1 MSARYNSQHTFRTSS
16 CSSELYQTRERLRRT
31 LLILSNMTLK
41 SHCTHQ
47 RTPTGSLWTS
57 GHCKRQHS
65 SKSQHNY
72 LTRTHP
78 MEQRR
83 PKPHRFHSCLMF
95 RLKERVRMDHSQ
107 PGGDVQ
113 ESTESRLRELALKWF
128 TETQAP
134 LILHNGNFPEW
145 FQGFISRKDAE
156 EHLKDK
162 ELGCF
167 LIRLSDKATGY
178 ILSYKGR
185 DRCRHFVINQNKD
198 GRFIVTGDTEMHDTL
213 TSLIKYY
220 QTRPIEPFGEYLT
233 LSCFESST
241 SELYDVIHFDLREKP
256 GVSVKAVKDIWDDQR
271 KKPHETPQP
280 PALPP
285 KGHRN
290 TPAVPPVPRKGP
302 PQKATSLEAKHIPEN
317 VLYTQIDL
325 LKPKE
330 RARTPTEG
338 KDISLPASRGEPR
351 APHLQKSPAVNQGT
365 IYSELLVTNCRSQSL
380 PFLDDDRE
388 EEGHVNRR
396 SQPQISSH
404 MQREQLSKPGF
415 SNSLEMLCNSSVY
428 QLAGTHGNQNT
439 RMSKVSVQESDAT
452 YAEVPLEPI
461 SNHFLVDDTYEQ
473 IPDSRPSARAEETSH
488 TNTYETLTDLKP
500 KQILS
505 ARPLK
510 TEKWKWLSPEYW
522 KK

>member
-1 MSARYNSQHTFRTSS
+1 
-16 CSSELYQTRERLRRT
+16 
-31 LLILSNMTLK
+31 MTLK
-41 SHCTHQ
+41 SHCSHQ
-47 RTPTGSLWTS
+47 RTPTGSLWSS

-65 SKSQHNY
+65 SKSQQHNY

-95 RLKERVRMDHSQ
+95 RLKERVRMEHSQ
-107 PGGDVQ
+107 PERDVQ

-156 EHLKDK
+156 EHLRDK

-185 DRCRHFVINQNKD
+185 DRCRHFVINQSKD
-198 GRFIVTGDTEMHDTL
+198 GRFIVTGDTEMHDSL
-213 TSLIKYY
+213 TSLIEYY
-220 QTRPIEPFGEYLT
+220 KTRPIEPFGEYLT
-233 LSCFESST
+233 LSCFESSI
-241 SELYDVIHFDLREKP
+241 SELYDVIHIDLREKP
-256 GVSVKAVKDIWDDQR
+256 VLRVKAAKDIWDD
-271 KKPHETPQP
+271 HEALQP

-285 KGHRN
+285 KGLRN

-302 PQKATSLEAKHIPEN
+302 PLKAAKHSPEN
-317 VLYTQIDL
+317 VLYTTIDL
-325 LKPKE
+325 QKP
-330 RARTPTEG
+330 RGRTRTPTQG
-338 KDISLPASRGEPR
+338 KDISLTAFRGEPR
-351 APHLQKSPAVNQGT
+351 APRLQKVPAANQGT
-365 IYSELLVTNCRSQSL
+365 IYSELLVPNCRSQSL
-380 PFLDDDRE
+380 PFLEDDSE
-388 EEGHVNRR
+388 EVHFNRR
-396 SQPQISSH
+396 SQPQMSSH
-404 MQREQLSKPGF
+404 MQREQLSNPG
-415 SNSLEMLCNSSVY
+415 LEILCNSSVY
-428 QLAGTHGNQNT
+428 QLVGTQSKQNT
-439 RMSKVSVQESDAT
+439 RSSKVNVQESDVI
-452 YAEVPLEPI
+452 YAKVPLEHFQ
-461 SNHFLVDDTYEQ
+461 NHFLADDMYEQ
-473 IPDSRPSARAEETSH
+473 IPDSRPTARAEETSH
-488 TNTYETLTDLKP
+488 TNTYETLTDLKS

-510 TEKWKWLSPEYW
+510 TEKWKWLTPEYW

>member
-1 MSARYNSQHTFRTSS
+1 
-16 CSSELYQTRERLRRT
+16 
-31 LLILSNMTLK
+31 MTLK
-41 SHCTHQ
+41 SHCMHQ
-47 RTPTGSLWTS
+47 HTPTGSLWTNV
-57 GHCKRQHS
+57 HCKRQHS
-65 SKSQHNY
+65 SKLQHNY

-113 ESTESRLRELALKWF
+113 ENTESRLRELALKWF

-213 TSLIKYY
+213 TSLIEYY
-220 QTRPIEPFGEYLT
+220 KTRAIEPFGEYLT

-241 SELYDVIHFDLREKP
+241 SELYDVINFDLREKP
-256 GVSVKAVKDIWDDQR
+256 AVNVKAAKDIWDDQC
-271 KKPHETPQP
+271 KKKHGTLHP

-285 KGHRN
+285 KGLRN
-290 TPAVPPVPRKGP
+290 TPALPPVPRKCP
-302 PQKATSLEAKHIPEN
+302 PLKAASLEGKLTPEN
-317 VLYTQIDL
+317 VLYTPIDL
-325 LKPKE
+325 QKPKE

-338 KDISLPASRGEPR
+338 KDISITASRGEPR
-351 APHLQKSPAVNQGT
+351 ALRLQKSSHQGI
-365 IYSELLVTNCRSQSL
+365 IYSEILVPNCRSQSL
-380 PFLDDDRE
+380 PFLDDDSE
-388 EEGHVNRR
+388 AEGHFNRR
-396 SQPQISSH
+396 SQPQIASH
-404 MQREQLSKPGF
+404 MQREQLSNSGF
-415 SNSLEMLCNSSVY
+415 SNSLDILCNSPVY
-428 QLAGTHGNQNT
+428 QLAGTHGNQKMAGRRISN
-439 RMSKVSVQESDAT
+439 VNVQESDAT
-452 YAEVPLEPI
+452 YAEVPREPI
-461 SNHFLVDDTYEQ
+461 PDHFLDDDTYEQ
-473 IPDSRPSARAEETSH
+473 IPDSRPTARAEETSH

-505 ARPLK
+505 GRALK

>member
-1 MSARYNSQHTFRTSS
+1 
-16 CSSELYQTRERLRRT
+16 
-31 LLILSNMTLK
+31 MTLK
-41 SHCTHQ
+41 SHCAHQ
-47 RTPTGSLWTS
+47 HTPTGSLWTS
-57 GHCKRQHS
+57 RHCKRQHS
-65 SKSQHNY
+65 SKPQHNY
-72 LTRTHP
+72 LTRTHL

-213 TSLIKYY
+213 TSLIEYY
-220 QTRPIEPFGEYLT
+220 KTRPIEPFGEYLT

-271 KKPHETPQP
+271 KKPHETLQP

-290 TPAVPPVPRKGP
+290 TPAVPPVPRKCP
-302 PQKATSLEAKHIPEN
+302 PLKTFSLEVKRSPEN
-317 VLYTQIDL
+317 VLYTPIDL
-325 LKPKE
+325 QKPKE

-338 KDISLPASRGEPR
+338 KDISLTASRGEPR
-351 APHLQKSPAVNQGT
+351 APRLHKGPASHQGT
-365 IYSELLVTNCRSQSL
+365 IYSELLVHNCRSQSL
-380 PFLDDDRE
+380 PFLDDSSE
-388 EEGHVNRR
+388 EEGHFNKR
-396 SQPQISSH
+396 SQPQISSLH
-404 MQREQLSKPGF
+404 AEGTARQSRHQQQPGSTVQFAGLSI
-415 SNSLEMLCNSSVY
+415 SR
-428 QLAGTHGNQNT
+428 NT
-439 RMSKVSVQESDAT
+439 RQPKRAESDVT
-452 YAEVPLEPI
+452 YAEVPLEPV
-461 SNHFLVDDTYEQ
+461 SNHFPVDNTYEQ
-473 IPDSRPSARAEETSH
+473 IPDSRPAARAEETSH

-500 KQILS
+500 KQILP

>member
-1 MSARYNSQHTFRTSS
+1 MAAANRDESRGKHFGFLQSFPR
-16 CSSELYQTRERLRRT
+16 
-31 LLILSNMTLK
+31 
-41 SHCTHQ
+41 
-47 RTPTGSLWTS
+47 GSLWSS
-57 GHCKRQHS
+57 GHCKRQYS
-65 SKSQHNY
+65 SKSQQHNY

-95 RLKERVRMDHSQ
+95 RLKERVRMDHGQ
-107 PGGDVQ
+107 PEGDVQ

-156 EHLKDK
+156 EHLRDK

-185 DRCRHFVINQNKD
+185 DRCRHFVINQSKD

-213 TSLIKYY
+213 TSLIEYY
-220 QTRPIEPFGEYLT
+220 KTRPIEPFGEYLT
-233 LSCFESST
+233 LSCFESSI

-256 GVSVKAVKDIWDDQR
+256 GVNVKAAKDIWDDQC
-271 KKPHETPQP
+271 KKPHETLQP

-302 PQKATSLEAKHIPEN
+302 LLKAASLEAKHSPEN
-317 VLYTQIDL
+317 VLYTLIDL
-325 LKPKE
+325 QKPKE

-338 KDISLPASRGEPR
+338 KDISLTASRGEPR
-351 APHLQKSPAVNQGT
+351 ALRLQKVSAAHQGT
-365 IYSELLVTNCRSQSL
+365 IYSELLVPNCRSQSL
-380 PFLDDDRE
+380 HFLDADSE
-388 EEGHVNRR
+388 EEGHFNRR
-396 SQPQISSH
+396 SKPQMSSH
-404 MQREQLSKPGF
+404 MQREQLTNPG
-415 SNSLEMLCNSSVY
+415 LEILCNSSVY
-428 QLAGTHGNQNT
+428 QLAGTHGNRNT
-439 RMSKVSVQESDAT
+439 RTSKVNVQERDVM
-452 YAEVPLEPI
+452 YAEVPLEPVP
-461 SNHFLVDDTYEQ
+461 NHFLVDDTYEQ
-473 IPDSRPSARAEETSH
+473 IPDSRPTARAEETSH

-505 ARPLK
+505 AKPLK
-510 TEKWKWLSPEYW
+510 TEKWKWHSPKYW

>member
-1 MSARYNSQHTFRTSS
+1 
-16 CSSELYQTRERLRRT
+16 
-31 LLILSNMTLK
+31 MTLK
-41 SHCTHQ
+41 SHCTHLHA
-47 RTPTGSLWTS
+47 PTGSLWTS
-57 GHCKRQHS
+57 RHCKRQYS
-65 SKSQHNY
+65 SKSQLNY

-83 PKPHRFHSCLMF
+83 PKTHRFHSCLVF
-95 RLKERVRMDHSQ
+95 RLKDRVRMDHCQ

-113 ESTESRLRELALKWF
+113 ENTESRLRELALKWF

-213 TSLIKYY
+213 TSLIEYY
-220 QTRPIEPFGEYLT
+220 KSSPIEPFGEYLT

-241 SELYDVIHFDLREKP
+241 SELYDVIHFDIREKP
-256 GVSVKAVKDIWDDQR
+256 GVSVKAMKDIWDDPR
-271 KKPHETPQP
+271 KKHDTMQP

-285 KGHRN
+285 KGNRN
-290 TPAVPPVPRKGP
+290 TPAVPSVPRKGP
-302 PQKATSLEAKHIPEN
+302 PMKAASLDVKSNTES
-317 VLYTQIDL
+317 VLYTAIDL
-325 LKPKE
+325 QKPRE

-338 KDISLPASRGEPR
+338 KDISVTARGEFR
-351 APHLQKSPAVNQGT
+351 APRQQKSPAANQGT
-365 IYSELLVTNCRSQSL
+365 IYSELIVPNFRSQSL
-380 PFLDDDRE
+380 PFLDDDCE
-388 EEGHVNRR
+388 DEGHLSRR
-396 SQPQISSH
+396 SQPPTSSH
-404 MQREQLSKPGF
+404 VQREQLNNPATHLVPGL
-415 SNSLEMLCNSSVY
+415 SNSLDILCNSSLY
-428 QLAGTHGNQNT
+428 QLAGTPGNKNMAGM
-439 RMSKVSVQESDAT
+439 RISNISMQESEVT
-452 YAEVPLEPI
+452 YAEVPLEPVP
-461 SNHFLVDDTYEQ
+461 NHFLVDNTYEQ
-473 IPDSRPSARAEETSH
+473 IPDSQPTARAEETSH
-488 TNTYETLTDLKP
+488 TNTYEMLTDLKP
-500 KQILS
+500 KQIIS
-505 ARPLK
+505 ARAIK
-510 TEKWKWLSPEYW
+510 ADKWKWLSPDYW

>member
-1 MSARYNSQHTFRTSS
+1 
-16 CSSELYQTRERLRRT
+16 
-31 LLILSNMTLK
+31 MTLK

-47 RTPTGSLWTS
+47 CTPTGSLWTS
-57 GHCKRQHS
+57 GHCKRQYS
-65 SKSQHNY
+65 SKLQHNY

-95 RLKERVRMDHSQ
+95 RLKERVRMDHIQ

-198 GRFIVTGDTEMHDTL
+198 GRFIVTGDTEMHDSL
-213 TSLIKYY
+213 TSLIEYY
-220 QTRPIEPFGEYLT
+220 KSRPIEPFGEYLT

-241 SELYDVIHFDLREKP
+241 SELYDVINFDLREKP
-256 GVSVKAVKDIWDDQR
+256 GVSVKAMKDIWDDQC
-271 KKPHETPQP
+271 KKTHDPLQP

-285 KGHRN
+285 KGLRN
-290 TPAVPPVPRKGP
+290 TPAVPPVPRKVP
-302 PQKATSLEAKHIPEN
+302 PMKAASLEGKPTPEN
-317 VLYTQIDL
+317 VLYTPIDL
-325 LKPKE
+325 QKPRE
-330 RARTPTEG
+330 RVRTPTES
-338 KDISLPASRGEPR
+338 KDISITASRGEPR
-351 APHLQKSPAVNQGT
+351 APRLQKGSHQGT
-365 IYSELLVTNCRSQSL
+365 IYSEILVPNCRSQSL
-380 PFLDDDRE
+380 PFLDDNSE
-388 EEGHVNRR
+388 AEGHFNRK
-396 SQPQISSH
+396 SQPQHASH
-404 MQREQLSKPGF
+404 MQREQLSNPGF
-415 SNSLEMLCNSSVY
+415 SNSLEVLCNSSVY
-428 QLAGTHGNQNT
+428 QLAGTHGNQHMGGR
-439 RMSKVSVQESDAT
+439 RMSSINVQENDDT
-452 YAEVPLEPI
+452 YAEVPCEPVP
-461 SNHFLVDDTYEQ
+461 NHFLVDDTYEQ
-473 IPDSRPSARAEETSH
+473 IPDSRPTARADEMSH

-505 ARPLK
+505 ARALK